1 MHIIHRP
8 IKFTRKSV
16 VLCRHEN
23 NMHIPETII
32 KKNVNQKNKKTKV
45 KFHVCTYDIL
55 MYN

>member
-23 NMHIPETII
+23 NMHIPENIIKGKCEPKII
-32 KKNVNQKNKKTKV
+32 KKQK
-45 KFHVCTYDIL
+45 
-55 MYN
+55 